1 MHVLVLIK
9 NIRSMRRESGLPGQE
24 DERIL
29 GWKKGRM
36 RKYMK
41 KRNIS
46 KSLAV
51 INSFLFL
58 MILSLQIQ
66 KLEENQKK
74 ESASEA
80 MMMEEDE
87 QLKTEENSDMKPK
100 IALTF
105 DDGPHPVYTPMLLEG
120 LQERR
125 VNATFFLIG
134 KNIEGN
140 EEIVKQMAEQGNLIG
155 NHTYN
160 HVKVSELSAKEA
172 CEEMM
177 MTSELVEQIT
187 GEATCYI
194 RPPFGVWDDSLD
206 CEIDMISVKWTI
218 DPLDWTTKNVSE
230 VVEKVVTHAEEN
242 DIILLHDCYESS
254 VQAALQIV
262 DRLQAEGF
270 EFVTVDQLILE

>member
-1 MHVLVLIK
+1 
-9 NIRSMRRESGLPGQE
+9 
-24 DERIL
+24 
-29 GWKKGRM
+29 
-36 RKYMK
+36 
-41 KRNIS
+41 
-46 KSLAV
+46 
-51 INSFLFL
+51 